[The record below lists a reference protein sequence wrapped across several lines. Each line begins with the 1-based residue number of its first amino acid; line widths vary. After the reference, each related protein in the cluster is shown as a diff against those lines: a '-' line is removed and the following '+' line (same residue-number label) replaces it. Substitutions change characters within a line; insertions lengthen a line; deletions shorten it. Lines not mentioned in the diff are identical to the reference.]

1 MVIRTRFQ
9 ARPHCYLDECTQGPR
24 PRSQCL
30 NIIRHTPQYAN
41 STDGHA
47 ARLARNHYHSPNNVY
62 THRCCCN
69 TQRRTGRLAQHMSNI
84 ASGRSY
90 RAIAVRA
97 TYVKH
102 CERRAIYL
110 LSGHRYQPVLVI
122 YGEDKPVFVS
132 KIEHMVFIVTTL
144 YHILQ
149 YPNLHCIR
157 GFLQYSD
164 AAAKVGL
171 TGTRK
176 RSSAPAVLDL
186 RSLFIASLFGGYPGE
201 DQKHGAT
208 PESQEELPST
218 PKSRRRAL
226 PKTEVP
232 ESRCTTPQPQFMR
245 ELPAPGAP
253 QRLARRRPAR
263 SFTPPNENIEGP
275 RAPSRPKRPD
285 ESLPFRVLNPGY

>member
-102 CERRAIYL
+102 CERRAVCE
-110 LSGHRYQPVLVI
+110 R
-122 YGEDKPVFVS
+122 FVKNNVKVCFAGAS
-132 KIEHMVFIVTTL
+132 AV
-144 YHILQ
+144 
-149 YPNLHCIR
+149 LHCQN
-157 GFLQYSD
+157 G
-164 AAAKVGL
+164 
-171 TGTRK
+171 
-176 RSSAPAVLDL
+176 
-186 RSLFIASLFGGYPGE
+186 
-201 DQKHGAT
+201 
-208 PESQEELPST
+208 
-218 PKSRRRAL
+218 KSHR
-226 PKTEVP
+226 V
-232 ESRCTTPQPQFMR
+232 
-245 ELPAPGAP
+245 
-253 QRLARRRPAR
+253 
-263 SFTPPNENIEGP
+263 
-275 RAPSRPKRPD
+275 APSSHRVVI
-285 ESLPFRVLNPGY
+285 EFRHFLDDL